1 MAEAP
6 DTKDWKAWENRQPGP
21 GGGPNFIVTGK
32 VKITSTNQKPRLT
45 EATPQGPVAEALL
58 LDLTIESEGAGVE
71 PTDPWAEARFEA
83 TVKPGQYTSVEIR
96 WGGDIIATAGVA
108 VIE

>member
-1 MAEAP
+1 MAEKP

-21 GGGPNFIVTGK
+21 GGGPNLIVTGK

-45 EATPQGPVAEALL
+45 EAQSPGINPEILL

-71 PTDPWAEARFEA
+71 PTNPWADARFEKK
-83 TVKPGQYTSVEIR
+83 VKAGQVTSVEIR
-96 WGGDIIATAGVA
+96 SGGDIIATTGVA